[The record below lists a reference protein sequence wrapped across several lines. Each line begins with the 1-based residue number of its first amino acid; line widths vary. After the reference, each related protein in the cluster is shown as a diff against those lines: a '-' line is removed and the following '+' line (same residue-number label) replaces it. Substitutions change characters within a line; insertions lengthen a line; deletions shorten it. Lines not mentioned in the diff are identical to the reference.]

1 MRRKRLLNKIW
12 NALSFFMGTA
22 YSWIILVVTIFLIY
36 YFMRQGFNQGFAY
49 AEASLVSPDIVEVMF
64 MVRDGDTLEMVSE
77 NLQDEGIIGSAF
89 LFRLENMIRGS
100 DTNFIPGEY
109 ALNSEMTTETIN
121 SILRRD
127 PVNTEVT
134 ITILEGYSIR
144 NIATYLDSLGILP
157 EETFIW
163 ASYNHVY
170 RSPILEGREISRYW
184 LEGYLFPDTYRIRG
198 DLNPQETADHIINR
212 MLARFE
218 EKWVNL
224 YAQRAAEKNLDMH
237 TVITIA
243 SIIEKDFPIAEE
255 RYYAAQVIF
264 NRLERG
270 MNLEMPSTLM
280 FALEERVRL
289 DRLTPEHM
297 GIDSPYNTF
306 NRSGLPPTPICNP
319 GDAAIQ
325 AVLNHT
331 GGNKLYAVRISE
343 STFEHIFTHS
353 EEEYLALL
361 ETYNK
366 IYN

>member
-1 MRRKRLLNKIW
+1 
-12 NALSFFMGTA
+12 
-22 YSWIILVVTIFLIY
+22 
-36 YFMRQGFNQGFAY
+36 
-49 AEASLVSPDIVEVMF
+49 
-64 MVRDGDTLEMVSE
+64 MVSE
-77 NLQDEGIIGSAF
+77 RLEDYDIIGSAF
-89 LFRLENMIRGS
+89 LFRMENLIRGF

-109 ALNSEMTTETIN
+109 ELSSEMSTERIV

-144 NIATYLDSLGILP
+144 NIATYLDSIGLLP
-157 EETFIW
+157 EETFLW
-163 ASYNHVY
+163 ASHNHIY
-170 RSPILEGREISRYW
+170 RSPVLEGREISRYW
-184 LEGYLFPDTYRIRG
+184 LEGFLFPDTYRIRG
-198 DLNPQETADHIINR
+198 DLNPQDTADHIINR

-218 EKWVNL
+218 ERWFNEH
-224 YAQRAAEKNLDMH
+224 AQLAAERNLDMH
-237 TVITIA
+237 KVITIA
-243 SIIEKDFPIAEE
+243 SIIEKDFPIADE
-255 RYYAAQVIF
+255 RPYAVQVIF

-270 MNLEMPSTLM
+270 MYLEMPSTLM

-297 GIDSPYNTF
+297 QIDSPYNTF
-306 NRSGLPPTPICNP
+306 NRAGLPPTPISNP

-331 GGNKLYAVRISE
+331 GGDMLFAVRTSE
-343 STFEHIFTHS
+343 STFEHIFTSS

-361 ETYNK
+361 ETYNN